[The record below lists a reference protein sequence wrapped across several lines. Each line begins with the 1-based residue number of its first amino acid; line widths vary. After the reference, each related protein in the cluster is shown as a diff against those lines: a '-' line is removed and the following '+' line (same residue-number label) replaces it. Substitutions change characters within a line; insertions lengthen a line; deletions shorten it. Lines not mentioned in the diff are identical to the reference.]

1 MAAKYEVRMTVGEY
15 IARLLEAEASQ
26 MPPADRHEA
35 EQLRDLARMHRQ
47 IKDAKSVRISAAA

>member
-1 MAAKYEVRMTVGEY
+1 MAARYEVRMTVGEY

-26 MPPADRHEA
+26 MSLGDRHEA

-47 IKDAKSVRISAAA
+47 IKDAKSVHIKAA

>member
-1 MAAKYEVRMTVGEY
+1 MAARYEVHMTVGEY
-15 IARLLEAEASQ
+15 IARLLDAEASQ
-26 MPPADRHEA
+26 MPPADHREA

>member
-1 MAAKYEVRMTVGEY
+1 MAAHYEIRMTVGEY

-26 MPPADRHEA
+26 MPPAERHEA

-47 IKDAKSVRISAAA
+47 IKDVKSVLISAAA